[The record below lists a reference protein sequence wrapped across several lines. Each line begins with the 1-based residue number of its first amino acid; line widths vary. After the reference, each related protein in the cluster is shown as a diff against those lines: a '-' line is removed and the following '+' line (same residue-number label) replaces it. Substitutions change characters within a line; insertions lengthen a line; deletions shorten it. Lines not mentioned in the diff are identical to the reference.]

1 MKRHG
6 YITEEEEEMA
16 NSISVESLL
25 STKSYTNEYQNF
37 IDVVVDEIYEKTG
50 ENPYNTPMK
59 IYTTLDKDKQN
70 HLNSII
76 NGDKYTWVMIKF
88 KLVLLLLMLKM
99 VV

>member
-37 IDVVVDEIYEKTG
+37 IY
-50 ENPYNTPMK
+50 MK
-59 IYTTLDKDKQN
+59 
-70 HLNSII
+70 S
-76 NGDKYTWVMIKF
+76 
-88 KLVLLLLMLKM
+88 
-99 VV
+99 